1 VRARDVGCLLS
12 HRGAAPLTL
21 PSTYPPGL
29 TEEQVV
35 ARLGLPLPLPTTD
48 SLIVWTTGMQRLYTL
63 VALSLKYDEPVL
75 MVGETGCGKT
85 SVCQLISAASRR
97 HLYEVNCHQNMET
110 ADLLGGQ
117 KPVRNRAAI
126 QGALLADFAGLLDR
140 LELAPASERPAI
152 DTIERALD
160 FAESLVR
167 PGHALPAES
176 VAALRQISGQLKRST
191 ALFEWHDGPLIQA
204 MAGGELILLDEVSL
218 ADDSVLER
226 LNSVLEPARTLVV
239 VEKGGKDV
247 SQMTIVGAS
256 GFEVLATMNPGGDY
270 GKKELSP
277 ALRNRFT
284 EIWVPSLDNHADL
297 LKIVQS
303 SWATELL
310 EPYGE
315 RLLAFLR
322 WFAAELG
329 EPSTPVVGVRDILV
343 RDASSCSLA
352 LAWRLTCL
360 SSLSIRPGSSSQT
373 SPSTTSA

>member
-1 VRARDVGCLLS
+1 
-12 HRGAAPLTL
+12 
-21 PSTYPPGL
+21 
-29 TEEQVV
+29 
-35 ARLGLPLPLPTTD
+35 
-48 SLIVWTTGMQRLYTL
+48 MQRLYTL
-63 VALSLKYDEPVL
+63 VALSMKYDEPVL

-85 SVCQLISAASRR
+85 SVCQLLSAAFNR

-126 QGALLADFAGLLDR
+126 QGALVADFNTLLSR
-140 LELAPASERPAI
+140 LSLPSLEAPAETVEQALAH
-152 DTIERALD
+152 IEA
-160 FAESLVR
+160 LVR
-167 PGHALPAES
+167 PGHAIL
-176 VAALRQISGQLKRST
+176 VDTLAALRQMSGQLKRST

-247 SQMTIVGAS
+247 SQMTIVGS
-256 GFEVLATMNPGGDY
+256 PGFEVLATMNPGGDY

-284 EIWVPSLDNHADL
+284 EIWVPSLDNDDDL
-297 LKIVQS
+297 SKIVDS
-303 SWATELL
+303 SWATDSLK
-310 EPYGE
+310 PYGN
-315 RLLAFLR
+315 RLLAFVR
-322 WFAAELG
+322 WFAAEIG

-343 RDASSCSLA
+343 SRIRATSVFYR
-352 LAWRLTCL
+352 RLLTTCAC
-360 SSLSIRPGSSSQT
+360 SSSRQAWVKFSNT
-373 SPSTTSA
+373 AVTELGISEDAAFVSN